1 MLVYKILRAAEWAA
15 FERDGHF
22 AGSADDLRDGYIHM
36 STGAQTAGTMAKY
49 FAREAVTV
57 LTIETDTLGEA
68 LRWEE
73 SRGGM
78 LFPHLYRPLDRGDV
92 IAVSDAP
99 PPPPA

>member
-15 FERDGHF
+15 FERDGRF
-22 AGSADDLRDGYIHM
+22 AGSADDVRDGYIHM
-36 STGAQTAGTMAKY
+36 STAEQTAGTMAKY
-49 FAREAVTV
+49 FAGEAVTV
-57 LTIETDTLGEA
+57 LTIDADALGDA
-68 LRWEE
+68 LRWEV

-92 IAVSDAP
+92 IAVSDSP

>member
-15 FERDGHF
+15 FQRDASF

-36 STGAQTAGTMAKY
+36 STDAQTAGTMTKY
-49 FAREAVTV
+49 FADEAVTV
-57 LTIETDTLGEA
+57 LTLDTDTLGDA
-68 LRWEE
+68 VRWEE

-78 LFPHLYRPLDRGDV
+78 LFPHLYRALDRADV